1 VLPSLV
7 PDCCQPQDKK
17 QHLIKAHESALSALA
32 INLTATRVAS
42 ASTQATLPT
51 LAVPCDWVHLQ
62 GTLVRVFDA
71 KNGTQLHELR
81 RGMDPADICS
91 VSFSA
96 SAQWLAAASDKGTV
110 HVFSLE
116 SSAEGAS
123 GAENP
128 KSSFSFL
135 SNVLPKYFDSEW
147 SFAQFQLPPGARYCA
162 FGGHDDPAA
171 PTVTLYVVGMDGM
184 FYKGEF
190 DKRDGGQSVLRVK
203 EAMFS

>member
-1 VLPSLV
+1 MGAMAV
-7 PDCCQPQDKK
+7 PGLEEGTVSVHLFQDKK

-42 ASTQATLPT
+42 AS
-51 LAVPCDWVHLQ
+51 VQ
-62 GTLVRVFDA
+62 GTLIRVFDA
-71 KNGTQLHELR
+71 KSGTQLHELR

-91 VSFSA
+91 VSFSS

-116 SSAEGAS
+116 SSSEGAA

-128 KSSFSFL
+128 KSSSSFL

-147 SFAQFQLPPGARYCA
+147 SFAQFQLPPGARHCV

-171 PTVTLYVVGMDGM
+171 PTVTLYVVGMDGV

-190 DKRDGGQSVLRVK
+190 DKR
-203 EAMFS
+203 